1 MPKRKS
7 YRKRSQQGGTYLEH
21 PRGPTVADQLSA
33 ARIGDPGLHFG
44 WGMRASTRPV
54 QGGAIAVQQ
63 YLSPLAYPVPLY
75 LLGQTGS
82 VREGPDFTLGT

>member
-7 YRKRSQQGGTYLEH
+7 YRKHRQQGGTYLEH

-44 WGMRASTRPV
+44 WGM
-54 QGGAIAVQQ
+54 QGGAVAVRQ

-82 VREGPDFTLGT
+82 VREGSDFTLGT